1 MKTRGADEV
10 RGRAVRAGWLRY
22 APQAPALAASS
33 VRLRRNVTKPH
44 AEHLSRSG
52 RPLRDDSEPVANTI
66 RFSMAVLNW
75 RPVRR
80 SALR

>member
-1 MKTRGADEV
+1 M

-44 AEHLSRSG
+44 AERQSRSG
-52 RPLRDDSEPVANTI
+52 RPLRDDSEPVALTI
-66 RFSMAVLNW
+66 RSPLSFDLVKPSGAPLSDNGK
-75 RPVRR
+75 
-80 SALR
+80 